1 MAAQNTS
8 HQLTTRQSAILTAL
22 IERYVREGKPVSS
35 KELCTASGFDLS
47 PATIRNELKILD
59 EIGYISSPH
68 TSAGRVPTDI
78 GYRFYVASLLRQP
91 VASDI
96 SFRPSEVEVFKQRL
110 SHLEDQLDAQT
121 KIMARLVAELTKDMA
136 FMIDGPDHVE
146 PAGFAQLLEKQ
157 EFQDPAHARAIA
169 AIVDEPE
176 KFWRSIVDHSMK
188 HSKKENVLK
197 SSKGKTRVAMAE
209 ASRELT
215 APEGDVQVFIGPEA
229 GLTSMDAS
237 LVVASYETPA
247 GEKGAIAV
255 LGSTRMNYARN
266 VSVVRML
273 SKLLSSG
280 TFGAVAILLIMP
292 QVWS

>member
-1 MAAQNTS
+1 MTPS
-8 HQLTTRQSAILTAL
+8 KSSTQLTKRQSAILTAL
-22 IERYVREGKPVSS
+22 IERYVRGGKPVSS
-35 KELCTASGFDLS
+35 SELCTTSGFDMS
-47 PATIRNELKILD
+47 PATMRNELKVLD
-59 EIGYISSPH
+59 ETGYISSPH
-68 TSAGRVPTDI
+68 TSAGRVPTDV
-78 GYRFYVASLLRQP
+78 GYRYYVSHLLQKP
-91 VASDI
+91 VSAETSM
-96 SFRPSEVEVFKQRL
+96 RPSEIEVFKQRL
-110 SHLEDQLDAQT
+110 NALEHQIDVQT

-136 FMIDGPDHVE
+136 FMIEGPDHVE

-157 EFQDPAHARAIA
+157 EFQDPEHARAIA

-176 KFWRSIVDHSMK
+176 KFWRSIVEHTMK
-188 HSKKENVLK
+188 SGSKKGSQKVQ
-197 SSKGKTRVAMAE
+197 KGETREIVTT
-209 ASRELT
+209 SHELT
-215 APEGDVQVFIGPEA
+215 APDGDVQVFIGPEA

-237 LVVASYETPA
+237 LVVASYVTPT

-280 TFGAVAILLIMP
+280 TFGAVLILLVAP